1 MISVDQNKCLRCNLC
16 VKDCIVEVLTP
27 DSAGFPHLSPELER
41 YCLNCQHCL
50 AICPAGALSCHGVSP
65 EKCALPGK
73 LPEAEKMFNLLR
85 MRRSCR
91 QYKDENLSPE
101 IMRTLKDSL
110 AWTPTGCNQHKLFF
124 KIIEDKNEM
133 AFFRKKTSAMLKLL
147 IKSGILSLFY
157 PRFKRYLKEILGGK
171 DVVYRNAPH
180 MIIAATPKNAPCK
193 EADPWIALSYF
204 DLYAQSLGV
213 GSCWC
218 GFAVHAFKWNRQL
231 KKRLQLPPGYK
242 IGAILLFGPPAVT
255 YARATKPVNFNLEE
269 EK

>member
-1 MISVDQNKCLRCNLC
+1 
-16 VKDCIVEVLTP
+16 
-27 DSAGFPHLSPELER
+27 
-41 YCLNCQHCL
+41 
-50 AICPAGALSCHGVSP
+50 
-65 EKCALPGK
+65 
-73 LPEAEKMFNLLR
+73 
-85 MRRSCR
+85 
-91 QYKDENLSPE
+91 
-101 IMRTLKDSL
+101 
-110 AWTPTGCNQHKLFF
+110 
-124 KIIEDKNEM
+124 M
-133 AFFRKKTSAMLKLL
+133 AFFREKTSAMLKLL
-147 IKSGILSLFY
+147 IKSGILSFFY

-218 GFAVHAFKWNRQL
+218 GFAVHAFKWNPKL

-255 YARATKPVNFNLEE
+255 YARATKPVNFNLEK